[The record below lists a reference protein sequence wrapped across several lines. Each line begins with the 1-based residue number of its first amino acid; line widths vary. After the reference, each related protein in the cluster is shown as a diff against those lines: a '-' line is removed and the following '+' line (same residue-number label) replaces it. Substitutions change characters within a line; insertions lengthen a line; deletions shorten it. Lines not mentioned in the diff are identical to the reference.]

1 MVVYIKT
8 IYGGLFWF
16 LFVKKKKEV
25 ILLLVYI
32 LFTVLQL
39 GILPIAI
46 VSLITGIDL
55 LSSTFLLFL
64 INLGIPSICGI
75 VMFQNEIIYSL
86 SYFKEKTLIK
96 VISIPLV
103 IGLIVFI
110 ESSLMKIFF
119 SEGTIGNQDVLLDM
133 KNTVPLWV
141 IIVLFSVLGPIVE
154 ELIFRLILVGS
165 FSEKIGV
172 PAASIISIF
181 IFTFMHTQQPI
192 DYLIYTPGAI
202 ILTLS
207 YLLSDRSL
215 AYVMIIHVTN
225 NFLGFNNKL

>member
-1 MVVYIKT
+1 MVFIR
-8 IYGGLFWF
+8 
-16 LFVKKKKEV
+16 KKKKEF

-46 VSLITGIDL
+46 VSLKTGIDL

-75 VMFQNEIIYSL
+75 VMFQNEIIHSL

-96 VISIPLV
+96 VISVPLV

-110 ESSLMKIFF
+110 ESSLMNIFF
-119 SEGTIGNQDVLLDM
+119 SEGTTGNQDMLLDM
-133 KNTVPLWV
+133 KNTVPLWL
-141 IIVLFSVLGPIVE
+141 ILVLFSVLGPIVE
-154 ELIFRLILVGS
+154 ELVFRLILVGS
-165 FSEKIGV
+165 CSEKIGV

-207 YLLSDRSL
+207 YLLFRS
-215 AYVMIIHVTN
+215 IISIRN
-225 NFLGFNNKL
+225 DYSCNK